1 MRISDWS
8 SDVCASD
15 LAGPTPDDADELAA
29 DSSVVAR
36 LVTNPTALATVALV
50 LLALWGARE
59 ALGPLAGGALSPAPD
74 SAGSWWRL
82 VTEGWHEIGQGTSA
96 PSPAYLLPLAVLGTI
111 LLEDRKSTR
120 LNSSH

>member
-82 VTEGWHEIGQGTSA
+82 VTEGWHEIGQGHSA
-96 PSPAYLLPLAVLGTI
+96 PSPAYLLPPAVMELGRASCR
-111 LLEDRKSTR
+111 EKGFK
-120 LNSSH
+120 